1 MLEVVNIE
9 KSYGKKKILHDIS
22 FSIEK
27 GQIKALVGP
36 NGSGKTTLMN
46 TMTNLLKRDGGQV
59 LVDGKEF
66 KDEKIFNHISF
77 FKDENILDENL
88 YGMDYLNYIKNV
100 YKRTKDDVD
109 RVIKEIGIE
118 SFVKSKTGSYSL
130 GMKKKLMLAMDF
142 LPQRDIIL
150 LDEPLSGLD
159 PTSVIK
165 MMAALIK
172 KKAKDGQGIL
182 ISSHSL
188 NDIDEI
194 TNNILFL
201 KDGKILEEVL
211 ENEKFIEI
219 ISNDNEKLSSVLQSK
234 GLYMDKNMIS
244 LNNSSIND
252 ILSVIIENNIEILD
266 IKRRSKTSQE
276 RYKEI
281 FGI

>member
-77 FKDENILDENL
+77 FKDEKILDENL

-165 MMAALIK
+165 MMALIK

-219 ISNDNEKLSSVLQSK
+219 ISNDNEGLSSVLKSK
-234 GLYMDKNMIS
+234 GFNMDKNMIS
-244 LNNSSIND
+244 LNNNSIND

>member
-77 FKDENILDENL
+77 FKDEKILDENL

-165 MMAALIK
+165 MMALIK
-172 KKAKDGQGIL
+172 KKAEDGQGIL

-219 ISNDNEKLSSVLQSK
+219 ISSDNEKLSSVLQSK
-234 GLYMDKNMIS
+234 GFNMDKNMIS
-244 LNNSSIND
+244 LNNNSIND

>member
-77 FKDENILDENL
+77 FKDEKILDENL

-165 MMAALIK
+165 MMALIK

-219 ISNDNEKLSSVLQSK
+219 ISNDNEKLSSVLKSK
-234 GLYMDKNMIS
+234 GFNMDKNMIS

-276 RYKEI
+276 LYKEI

>member
-77 FKDENILDENL
+77 FKDEKILDENL

-165 MMAALIK
+165 MMAHIK

-219 ISNDNEKLSSVLQSK
+219 ISNDNEKLSSVLKSK
-234 GLYMDKNMIS
+234 GFNMDKNMIS
-244 LNNSSIND
+244 LNNNSIND
-252 ILSVIIENNIEILD
+252 ILSIIIENNIEILD

>member
-9 KSYGKKKILHDIS
+9 KSYGNKKILQGIS

-77 FKDENILDENL
+77 FKDEKILDENL

-109 RVIKEIGIE
+109 KVIKEIGIE

-165 MMAALIK
+165 MMALIK
-172 KKAKDGQGIL
+172 QKANDGQGIL

-219 ISNDNEKLSSVLQSK
+219 ISSDNEKLSSVLRSK
-234 GLYMDKNMIS
+234 GFNMDKNMIS

-252 ILSVIIENNIEILD
+252 ILSIIIENNIEIRD

>member
-165 MMAALIK
+165 MMALIK

-219 ISNDNEKLSSVLQSK
+219 ISNDNEKLSSVLKSK
-234 GLYMDKNMIS
+234 GFNMDKNMIS
-244 LNNSSIND
+244 LNNNSIND

>member
-77 FKDENILDENL
+77 FKDEKILDENL

-165 MMAALIK
+165 MMALIK

-219 ISNDNEKLSSVLQSK
+219 ISSDKEKLSSVLKSK
-234 GLYMDKNMIS
+234 GFNMDKNMIS

>member
-77 FKDENILDENL
+77 FKDEKILDENL

-130 GMKKKLMLAMDF
+130 GMKKKLMLAMDL

-165 MMAALIK
+165 MMALIK

-211 ENEKFIEI
+211 ENEKFIEV

-234 GLYMDKNMIS
+234 GFNMDKNMIS
-244 LNNSSIND
+244 LNNNSIND
-252 ILSVIIENNIEILD
+252 ILSIIIENNIEILD

>member
-77 FKDENILDENL
+77 FKDEKILDENL

-165 MMAALIK
+165 MMALIK
-172 KKAKDGQGIL
+172 QKAKDGQGIL

-219 ISNDNEKLSSVLQSK
+219 ISSDNEKLSSVLKSK
-234 GLYMDKNMIS
+234 GFNMDKNMIS

-252 ILSVIIENNIEILD
+252 ILSVIIENNIDILD

>member
-77 FKDENILDENL
+77 FKDEKILDENL

-165 MMAALIK
+165 MMALIK

-219 ISNDNEKLSSVLQSK
+219 ISNDNEKLSSVLKSK
-234 GLYMDKNMIS
+234 GFNMDKNMIS
-244 LNNSSIND
+244 LNNNSIND
-252 ILSVIIENNIEILD
+252 ILSIIIENNIEILD

-281 FGI
+281 YGI

>member
-77 FKDENILDENL
+77 FKDEKILDENL

-100 YKRTKDDVD
+100 YKKTKDDVD

-165 MMAALIK
+165 MMALIK

-219 ISNDNEKLSSVLQSK
+219 ISSDNEKLSSVLKSK
-234 GLYMDKNMIS
+234 GFNMDKNMIS

>member
-77 FKDENILDENL
+77 FKDEKILDENL

-100 YKRTKDDVD
+100 YKRTKEDVD

-130 GMKKKLMLAMDF
+130 GMKKKLMLTMDF

-165 MMAALIK
+165 MMALIK
-172 KKAKDGQGIL
+172 KKAKNGQGIL

-219 ISNDNEKLSSVLQSK
+219 ISSDNEKLSSVLQSK
-234 GLYMDKNMIS
+234 GFNMDKNMIS
-244 LNNSSIND
+244 LNNNSIND
-252 ILSVIIENNIEILD
+252 ILSIIIENNIEILD

>member
-22 FSIEK
+22 FSIKK

-77 FKDENILDENL
+77 FKDEKILDENL

-130 GMKKKLMLAMDF
+130 GMKKKLMLAMDL

-165 MMAALIK
+165 MMALIK

-219 ISNDNEKLSSVLQSK
+219 ISNDNEKLSSVLKSK
-234 GLYMDKNMIS
+234 GFNMNKNMIS

>member
-77 FKDENILDENL
+77 FKDEKILDENL

-165 MMAALIK
+165 MMALIK

-219 ISNDNEKLSSVLQSK
+219 ISNDNEKLSSVLKSK
-234 GLYMDKNMIS
+234 GFNMDKNMIS
-244 LNNSSIND
+244 LNNNSIND
-252 ILSVIIENNIEILD
+252 ILSIIIENNIDILD

>member
-9 KSYGKKKILHDIS
+9 KSYGNKKILQGIS

-77 FKDENILDENL
+77 FKDEKILDENL

-100 YKRTKDDVD
+100 YKRTKYDVD

-165 MMAALIK
+165 MMALIK

-219 ISNDNEKLSSVLQSK
+219 ISNDNEGLSSVLKSK
-234 GLYMDKNMIS
+234 GFNMDKNMIS
-244 LNNSSIND
+244 LNNNSIND

>member
-59 LVDGKEF
+59 LVDDKEF

-77 FKDENILDENL
+77 FKDEKILDENL

-165 MMAALIK
+165 MMALIK

-211 ENEKFIEI
+211 ENEEFIEI
-219 ISNDNEKLSSVLQSK
+219 ISSDNEKLSSVLKSK
-234 GLYMDKNMIS
+234 GFNMDKNMIS

>member
-9 KSYGKKKILHDIS
+9 KSYGNKKILQGIS

-77 FKDENILDENL
+77 FKDEKILDENL

-109 RVIKEIGIE
+109 KVIKEIGIE

-165 MMAALIK
+165 MMALIK
-172 KKAKDGQGIL
+172 QKANAGQGIL

-219 ISNDNEKLSSVLQSK
+219 ISNDNKKLSSVLQSK

-252 ILSVIIENNIEILD
+252 ILSIIIENNIEILD

>member
-165 MMAALIK
+165 MMALIK

-219 ISNDNEKLSSVLQSK
+219 ISIDNEKLSSVLKSK
-234 GLYMDKNMIS
+234 GFKMDKNMIS
-244 LNNSSIND
+244 LNNCSIND

>member
-9 KSYGKKKILHDIS
+9 KSYGNKKILQGIS

-77 FKDENILDENL
+77 FKDEKILDENL

-109 RVIKEIGIE
+109 NVIKEIGIE

-165 MMAALIK
+165 MMALIK
-172 KKAKDGQGIL
+172 QKANDGQGIL

-234 GLYMDKNMIS
+234 GFNMDKNMIS

-252 ILSVIIENNIEILD
+252 ILSIIIENNIEILD

>member
-77 FKDENILDENL
+77 FKDEKILDENL

-165 MMAALIK
+165 MMALIK

-219 ISNDNEKLSSVLQSK
+219 ISNDNEKLSTVLKSK
-234 GLYMDKNMIS
+234 GFNMDKNMIS

>member
-9 KSYGKKKILHDIS
+9 KSYGNKKILHDIS

-77 FKDENILDENL
+77 FKDEKILDENL

-165 MMAALIK
+165 MMALIK

-219 ISNDNEKLSSVLQSK
+219 ISNDNEKLSSVLKSK
-234 GLYMDKNMIS
+234 GFNMDKNMIS
-244 LNNSSIND
+244 LNNNSIND
-252 ILSVIIENNIEILD
+252 ILSIIIENNIEILD